1 MRVKIDYWAA
11 RLGSSTFT
19 ARMSINQRQHIRFS
33 LNLPAVI
40 QLKSGERRET
50 ELQQISIGG
59 CFTGWEDEILTGD
72 EFRLEIEL
80 PNGNS
85 LPLACKALYRFD
97 HTGIGVKFRDISRFE
112 QLLVTRI
119 IAHKL
124 EMEGVPLQIDPFTVP
139 PTYINDDPSPRI
151 ADIRQ
156 KRDALLAKIMAVDDG
171 S

>member
-1 MRVKIDYWAA
+1 
-11 RLGSSTFT
+11 
-19 ARMSINQRQHIRFS
+19 MSINQRQHIRFS
-33 LNLPAVI
+33 LDIPAI
-40 QLKSGERRET
+40 IHMKSGERREMQ
-50 ELQQISIGG
+50 LQQISIGG

-80 PNGNS
+80 PNGNY
-85 LPLACKALYRFD
+85 LPLSCKALYRFD
-97 HTGIGVKFRDISRFE
+97 HTGIGVRFTDVSRFE
-112 QLLVTRI
+112 QQLITKI

-124 EMEGVPLQIDPFTVP
+124 EVEGVPLQIDPFTTP

-171 S
+171 FR